1 MRYLLHNRTA
11 FSLLELVFVIVILGI
26 VASIGSEII
35 ARVYENYI
43 LQRAQHRASVK
54 TELAAT
60 QIANRLRYALP
71 DTVIRRITKA
81 GAAEDLDAAV
91 GGTVDDYNVL
101 QWVGYDG
108 DSFESFTSDIDRIPG
123 WSGFCDLN
131 ASTTHIIKTPGSK
144 LSIVNTIKSKFGY
157 AGKFAIY
164 FPGDSTAY
172 YGAGT
177 TDTIALDNNASRIMA
192 SKAAAI
198 GTSKQLLLKNVSVFK
213 FQGAGNTIRFKICKQ
228 ENIGED
234 YNITSCKE
242 KAVF

>member
-1 MRYLLHNRTA
+1 M
-11 FSLLELVFVIVILGI
+11 
-26 VASIGSEII
+26 
-35 ARVYENYI
+35 
-43 LQRAQHRASVK
+43 
-54 TELAAT
+54 
-60 QIANRLRYALP
+60 
-71 DTVIRRITKA
+71 
-81 GAAEDLDAAV
+81 AAEDLDAAV

-177 TDTIALDNNASRIMA
+177 TDTIALDNNASRIMEHYKLA
-192 SKAAAI
+192 WSSYALVVENGDLYLYYNFAPSKAAAI